1 MEHVLVSVA
10 DEALADMSVVVDA
23 LRHAGLSVTE
33 VLPSVGVVTGTVD
46 SDRMPSLSAVP
57 GVLAVEPDRTIQL
70 PPPDSPVQ

>member
-10 DEALADMSVVVDA
+10 DEALAEMSAVVDA
-23 LRHAGLSVTE
+23 LRRAGLAVTE

-46 SDRMPSLSAVP
+46 SDTMPSLSAVP
-57 GVLAVEPDRTIQL
+57 GVLAVEPDRGIQL